1 MDNLL
6 PISGFWSRVGAF
18 LIDTVLLGILGI
30 LLGLVFRTQFIALGD
45 QGNLVGWIVA
55 LSYFSV
61 MNSSI
66 CGGQTIGKRIL
77 RIQLVDASGATISYK
92 RSLIRTLVLI
102 TPFFLNG
109 FRFPGISL
117 TSVISIIQAIIVFSG
132 ICGAIVFFI
141 FNKQTRQTFH
151 DLAAGSFVINKQYD
165 DQPYEVP
172 KIGRTPKIALVVVG
186 IMMIGTVVFI
196 MNRKSQFEKLTEVA
210 DRLNRIEGV
219 SRVKVIQVLPSPKDK
234 EGNVVNA
241 YKVSIN
247 IISPLENSVHD
258 WTYIK
263 EIPEVQKAM
272 RVVLDSD
279 LIHQSG
285 DIVQLNISQGY
296 DIGIARMS
304 NSISVGM
311 VKSDWMA
318 FVYE

>member
-1 MDNLL
+1 
-6 PISGFWSRVGAF
+6 
-18 LIDTVLLGILGI
+18 
-30 LLGLVFRTQFIALGD
+30 
-45 QGNLVGWIVA
+45 
-55 LSYFSV
+55 
-61 MNSSI
+61 
-66 CGGQTIGKRIL
+66 
-77 RIQLVDASGATISYK
+77 
-92 RSLIRTLVLI
+92 
-102 TPFFLNG
+102 
-109 FRFPGISL
+109 
-117 TSVISIIQAIIVFSG
+117 
-132 ICGAIVFFI
+132 
-141 FNKQTRQTFH
+141 
-151 DLAAGSFVINKQYD
+151 KQYD

-186 IMMIGTVVFI
+186 FMMIGTVVFI

-285 DIVQLNISQGY
+285 DIVQLNISQG
-296 DIGIARMS
+296 
-304 NSISVGM
+304 
-311 VKSDWMA
+311 
-318 FVYE
+318 

>member
-1 MDNLL
+1 
-6 PISGFWSRVGAF
+6 
-18 LIDTVLLGILGI
+18 
-30 LLGLVFRTQFIALGD
+30 
-45 QGNLVGWIVA
+45 
-55 LSYFSV
+55 
-61 MNSSI
+61 
-66 CGGQTIGKRIL
+66 
-77 RIQLVDASGATISYK
+77 
-92 RSLIRTLVLI
+92 
-102 TPFFLNG
+102 
-109 FRFPGISL
+109 
-117 TSVISIIQAIIVFSG
+117 
-132 ICGAIVFFI
+132 CGAIVFFI

-258 WTYIK
+258 W
-263 EIPEVQKAM
+263 
-272 RVVLDSD
+272 
-279 LIHQSG
+279 
-285 DIVQLNISQGY
+285 
-296 DIGIARMS
+296 
-304 NSISVGM
+304 
-311 VKSDWMA
+311 
-318 FVYE
+318 